1 MIITCSYNI
10 HDFIYVQVRSVFGQV
25 IITCSYNI
33 HDFIY
38 VQVRSVF
45 GQVIITMAHH
55 QYLEL
60 EGGHS
65 LVEFLVKQCAINPD
79 DKVSYE
85 IYVRV
90 SYIKG
95 GGIPPPPPPSLSLPY
110 PRFSTKFTSTY
121 CMFQVHKTN
130 CIIKFQYAYFFSSNN
145 SKISANSILVI
156 CRHER
161 IRNKGKLKKKS
172 GISFPL
178 FLILSCLHITNNT
191 SDKSYAVSIV
201 SNK

>member
-1 MIITCSYNI
+1 MLINI
-10 HDFIYVQVRSVFGQV
+10 YDFVYVQVRSVFGQM
-25 IITCSYNI
+25 IITCLYNI
-33 HDFIY
+33 YDFVY

-90 SYIKG
+90 SYNRG
-95 GGIPPPPPPSLSLPY
+95 GEIPSPPLP
-110 PRFSTKFTSTY
+110 RTKFTSTN
-121 CMFQVHKTN
+121 CMCQVHKTD
-130 CIIKFQYAYFFSSNN
+130 CIIKFQFFFKYF
-145 SKISANSILVI
+145 
-156 CRHER
+156 
-161 IRNKGKLKKKS
+161 
-172 GISFPL
+172 
-178 FLILSCLHITNNT
+178 
-191 SDKSYAVSIV
+191 
-201 SNK
+201 